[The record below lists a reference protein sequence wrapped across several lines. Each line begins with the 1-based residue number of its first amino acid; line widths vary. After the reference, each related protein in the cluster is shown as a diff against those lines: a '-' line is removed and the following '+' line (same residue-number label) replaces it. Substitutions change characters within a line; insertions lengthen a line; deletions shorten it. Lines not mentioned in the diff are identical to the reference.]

1 MDAHISRLESQMED
15 IKKSAQTNLSRQ
27 IKQYNEDLGGV
38 KQQTQQLGSQ
48 TGYSSFSKDQRAC

>member
-1 MDAHISRLESQMED
+1 MED

-38 KQQTQQLGSQ
+38 KRQLSSLVARQATQASQ
-48 TGYSSFSKDQRAC
+48 KINEPC